1 MKRLVFLA
9 LFLSLGVM
17 SYAADIDVHGFAQM
31 WYLYKDNGTALKD
44 ANGVTYYVPQS
55 DSRFLLSRARLKT
68 NVELSNMISFFGQID
83 FMAFQN
89 NVTNPNDKND
99 VSTYNLLQLMDL
111 FLNIKL
117 HDYVSLRFG
126 QFTIPF
132 GYEIMRSPYDLE
144 LVSYSLAVG
153 TGHKY
158 YGKQLGFFPY
168 LRDVG
173 MYAYGESKGFNYK
186 IGIVNGAG
194 MYRSEENRVDI
205 SKDRDYGNKF
215 KDFVGRI
222 GYSHKLFTAGVS
234 WYYGLRDAYDKFDA
248 NRRYWRGGVDLE
260 SNYNNIIFASEFI
273 FGQDEYKTLNTTE
286 NRVEFNPHFAYGTY
300 VLLGYRFESLKL
312 APVVRY
318 GFIEPNDS
326 VDDNEFS
333 SIAAGINYYF
343 SEFAK
348 LTFTYEK
355 IMPVKAVQYFDK
367 DGKAA
372 DINLQTAILQLGVS
386 F

>member
-1 MKRLVFLA
+1 MKKLSVLLVFV
-9 LFLSLGVM
+9 FIS
-17 SYAADIDVHGFAQM
+17 SFSFAADIDVHGFAQM
-31 WYLYKDNGTALKD
+31 WYLYKDNGVALKD
-44 ANGVTYYVPQS
+44 ANGVTYYAAQS
-55 DSRFLLSRARLKT
+55 DSRFALSRARLKT
-68 NVELSNMISFFGQID
+68 NVELSNVVSFFGQID
-83 FMAFQN
+83 FMAYQN
-89 NVTNPNDKND
+89 NVTSSSDKND

-111 FLNIKL
+111 FLNIKI
-117 HDYVSLRFG
+117 HDYVTLRFG

-153 TGHKY
+153 PGHKY

-173 MYAYGESKGFNYK
+173 MYAYGDYKGFNYK
-186 IGIVNGAG
+186 VGIVNGAG

-215 KDFVGRI
+215 KDIVGRV
-222 GYSHKLFTAGVS
+222 GYAHKLFSVGLS
-234 WYYGLRDAYDKFDA
+234 GYYGVKDAYDDFDA
-248 NRRYWRGGVDLE
+248 NRRFWRGGVDLE
-260 SNYNNIIFASEFI
+260 SNYNNIIFASEVI
-273 FGQDEYKTLNTTE
+273 FGQTEAKTINVE
-286 NRVEFNPHFAYGTY
+286 QQKIEFNPHFSYGTY
-300 VLLGYRFESLKL
+300 VLLGYRFTSLKL

-318 GFIEPNDS
+318 GFIEPDDS
-326 VDDNEFS
+326 IDDNEFS
-333 SIAAGINYYF
+333 SITGGINYYF

-348 LTFTYEK
+348 LTFSYEK
-355 IMPVKAVQYFDK
+355 ILPVKAVQYLNK

-372 DINLQTAILQLGVS
+372 DINLQTAILQLGVN

>member
-1 MKRLVFLA
+1 MKKFLV
-9 LFLSLGVM
+9 LFVLFVFCSPAF
-17 SYAADIDVHGFAQM
+17 AADIDVHGFAQM
-31 WYLYKDNGTALKD
+31 WYLYKDNGVALKD
-44 ANGVTYYVPQS
+44 ANGVTYYAAQS
-55 DSRFLLSRARLKT
+55 DSRFVLSRARLKT
-68 NVELSNMISFFGQID
+68 NVELSNVVSFFGQID
-83 FMAFQN
+83 FMAYQN
-89 NVTNPNDKND
+89 NVTSAADKND

-126 QFTIPF
+126 QFTLPF

-153 TGHKY
+153 PGHKY

-173 MYAYGESKGFNYK
+173 MYAYGDYKGLNYK
-186 IGIVNGAG
+186 LGIVNGAG
-194 MYRSEENRVDI
+194 IYRSEENRVDI

-215 KDFVGRI
+215 KDLVGRI
-222 GYSHKLFTAGVS
+222 GYSHKFFSAGLS
-234 WYYGLRDAYDKFDA
+234 GYYGVRDAYDDFDA
-248 NRRYWRGGVDLE
+248 NRRFWRGGFDLT
-260 SNYNNIIFASEFI
+260 SNYNNIIFASEII
-273 FGQDEYKTLNTTE
+273 FGQDEYKKVNAAE
-286 NRVEFNPHFAYGTY
+286 GKIEFEPHFAYGTY
-300 VLLGYRFESLKL
+300 VMLGYKFGGLRL

-333 SIAAGINYYF
+333 SVTAGLNYYF

-348 LTFTYEK
+348 LTLSYEK
-355 IMPVKAVQYFDK
+355 IMPVKAAQYLNK
-367 DGKAA
+367 DGKAS
-372 DINLQTAILQLGVS
+372 DINLQTAIMQLGVS